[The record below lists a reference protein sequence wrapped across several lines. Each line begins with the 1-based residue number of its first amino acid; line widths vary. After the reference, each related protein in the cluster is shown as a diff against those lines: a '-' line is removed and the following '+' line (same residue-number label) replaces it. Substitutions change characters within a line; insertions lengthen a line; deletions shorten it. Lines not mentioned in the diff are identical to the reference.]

1 MGLGSDK
8 IYEDAIHFSSFE
20 EVHSFWSA
28 KVCPRTIYFYLFRPN
43 MRGHRKAGHHSQVYD
58 EDLDEDVVITLTAKN
73 PQESAIPFNV
83 FARD

>member
-1 MGLGSDK
+1 
-8 IYEDAIHFSSFE
+8 
-20 EVHSFWSA
+20 
-28 KVCPRTIYFYLFRPN
+28 

-83 FARD
+83 FARDWLMSAVDEFVRNN